1 MKCPVCNEEAD
12 FTEEHNLVIC
22 MHCRSVLLGVP
33 IQPNHERAF
42 ESLCERR
49 GWIEGELPTEA
60 DRKEAAA
67 MIAWLIYSL
76 NKDEADGYHTWKGN
90 FRGEVWRSHTFP
102 GEAPFDYR
110 VFPYLTETNRP
121 FAQWVRHEVTA

>member
-1 MKCPVCNEEAD
+1 MKCPVCEEEAD
-12 FTEEHNLVIC
+12 FIEQADVVIC
-22 MHCRSVLLGVP
+22 THCRCVLLGMNKEAEV
-33 IQPNHERAF
+33 
-42 ESLCERR
+42 ES
-49 GWIEGELPTEA
+49 IPTEA

-90 FRGEVWRSHTFP
+90 FRGEGWRSHTFL